1 MPLYEYQCKK
11 CGKVVEAIQKFSDEP
26 LKKHEKCGGKLE
38 KQMSAPAFH
47 LKGSGWYVT
56 DYGKG
61 GVIPKEP
68 SSSSDSSD
76 SKSDSSSD
84 SSSDTASETKTE
96 TKAETKTDSKP
107 AKKESK
113 KAAAK
118 AD

>member
-11 CGKVVEAIQKFSDEP
+11 CGKVFEAMQKFSDEP

-38 KQMSAPAFH
+38 KLMSAPAFH

-61 GVIPKEP
+61 GVVPKEP
-68 SSSSDSSD
+68 AAE

-84 SSSDTASETKTE
+84 SSSDTATETKTE
-96 TKAETKTDSKP
+96 TKTE
-107 AKKESK
+107 KKK
-113 KAAAK
+113 
-118 AD
+118 D